1 MKKTLLA
8 MAIVATTISAS
19 AVSISWSG
27 NTSNSKLFGLTDG
40 STLSVGTGSETAGLK
55 AYYILYSNYETVKA
69 LGKVE
74 ASEIETY
81 AVATASGQTSGSA
94 GAAGRMGT
102 SSTTT
107 DFTDA
112 GVSFFA
118 RVYTSFEGKSY
129 FMDVFGGS
137 GDGGVWTTTSSGD
150 ETVVEKLAWANS
162 TSYGGSTSTSV
173 GTKNAWV
180 AVPEPSTAAL
190 ALAGLARLLKRRK
203 A

>member
-8 MAIVATTISAS
+8 VALCATSLTAS
-19 AVSISWSG
+19 ATSIMWSAVG
-27 NTSNSKLFGLTDG
+27 SNAKLFGLTDG

-55 AYYILYSNYETVKA
+55 AYYILYSNYETIKA
-69 LGKVE
+69 LGAVE
-74 ASEIETY
+74 ADKIESY
-81 AVATASGQTSGSA
+81 AVATASGQTSSSS
-94 GAAGRMGT
+94 GASGRLGT

-112 GVSFFA
+112 GASFFA

-129 FMDVFGGS
+129 FMDVFAGAGT
-137 GDGGVWTTTSSGD
+137 DGVWTTTLSGD
-150 ETVVEKLAWANS
+150 ESIQEKLSWANS
-162 TSYGGSTSTSV
+162 TNYGGKTSTSV

-180 AVPEPSTAAL
+180 AVPEPSTAML
-190 ALAGLARLLKRRK
+190 ALAGLALLIKRRR